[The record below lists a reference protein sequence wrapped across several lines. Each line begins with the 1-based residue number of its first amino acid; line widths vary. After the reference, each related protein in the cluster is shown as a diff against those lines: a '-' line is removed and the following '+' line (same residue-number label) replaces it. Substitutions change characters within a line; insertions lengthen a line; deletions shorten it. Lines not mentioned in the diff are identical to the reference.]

1 MSELL
6 DRVGMLTPEKRE
18 ALLKKI
24 KEKASGLPRQD
35 RVIEPLERGAGA
47 QEFPLS
53 FSQERLWF
61 MYRWEPESPAYNIPC
76 LFKIPAELDVPRL
89 ERAVNA
95 LIERHEILRTTYKVV
110 GEETVQVVSPF
121 SWLDVPFCN
130 LSGMPEAERMV
141 YLKAQVKRNSSIPFT
156 LESELPVR
164 AYVYKLGDAEY
175 YLLLNIHHI
184 ACDGW
189 SLGIIMNEIQK
200 TYMAFGRNEPTELR
214 PLGVQYADYAV
225 WQRKLWADGGLDE
238 HREYWLSQFEGEL
251 PVLDLPVD
259 FPRPPVKTSQGAH
272 YIRPHPQDFYNRL
285 QTWCKE
291 EDITMYMLMLAAY
304 AVLLYRYSGQTDLII
319 GSPAANRSMEQVEP
333 NIGFFV
339 NTLPIRIRLD
349 ERGTF
354 RETVRQVKRVALE
367 AQEHQDFPLD
377 KLIELLTIERDLS
390 RSPLFQ
396 VMFVLQNMHV
406 GWGEEATEFPLEF
419 SNSIPTQSSKFDMTF
434 SANAHHLQV
443 EYSTDLFH
451 ESTAVRMLEHY
462 ANLLVDACEHPDQ
475 PVAGMNL
482 LSETE
487 RRQLT
492 EEWSGETVIYD
503 AEPDFHVVRQIEEQ
517 AVVWNESPAL
527 VFEGKVLTYGD
538 MNRRANRLAHYM
550 RSMGIGP
557 EQTVGIYME
566 RCADFVVA
574 MLAVLK
580 SGGAYVPLD
589 PSYPKDRLAYMA
601 EQSGIRMLLTQSK
614 VAEDWSMADTGI
626 AVFEADSPEAD
637 RLLKRFSGDNP
648 DLVTDAGNLMYVI
661 FTSGTTGAPKGV
673 AVGLSQFHNYIQG
686 LACRLELN
694 GSSKLNELNE
704 LNDGNEVGGRLNF
717 AMASTFAADLGT
729 TNVFGALCTGGT
741 LHVLSYELS
750 CDPDGVAGYFE
761 THEIDVMKV
770 VPSHFEV
777 LLEAAR
783 PESVIPRRVLILAGE
798 ALSWETVRKI
808 RSLRPDVRLE
818 NHYGPT
824 ETTVSAFAF
833 RIPGEIPDNPLSA
846 VPIGYPF
853 GNVRSYVLD
862 SHLNPVPIGIP
873 GELYIGGAGV
883 ARGYISN
890 PGLTEERFILHS
902 FGAKDSPVNR
912 VEKLYRTGDRVR
924 YLPSGAVEIIG
935 RMDRQIKIR
944 GYRIELGEIEAVLT
958 SFPQIND
965 AVVMLKKTTDGSKK
979 ITAYLVFKQSLA
991 IERPL
996 AELKRQLKDKL
1007 PEYMM
1012 PAHMV
1017 ELTHLPLNPNGKV
1030 DVRQLEAME
1039 LPIHTG
1045 EEVGGQ
1051 APRTATEK
1059 AVYEVW
1065 KDILGLE
1072 TFGIDDGFF
1081 ELGGESFKALKAVR
1095 RLADWIGIMDFFKHP
1110 TVRTLAEYI
1119 DRGKPSEHRLL
1130 HKLTR
1135 HAPVVRTDFSLV
1147 CVPYAGGSAITYQ
1160 PLAAQMPENMDLY
1173 ALDLPGHDYS
1183 RKEESLLPIRE
1194 VARQCIEEIKHT
1206 VKGPVV
1212 LYGHCVGGALTMEIA
1227 RQLDEEQYPLLR
1239 VFLGGTFP
1247 IARIPGRFFDWYS
1260 KLFPSD
1266 RSMSN
1271 KSYHAF
1277 LKALGGFTEVEDQ
1290 EERDFMIRCLRH
1302 DARESE
1308 DYYTGAYAEKGWPK
1322 LSCPVTCVIGEKDR
1336 ATELYE
1342 ERYKEWEYFSD
1353 RVDLIVIPKSGHYF
1367 IKHQADQVTR
1377 WIHDIVLMKDDADS
1391 NALGTDGSEGNQRK
1405 ERAIA
1410 NKRAAVP
1417 NLYMFFLVIFG
1428 QLLSVLGS
1436 GLTGIAL
1443 GVWVF
1448 AQTGAVGDFAAISS
1462 ASLIP
1467 GILVL
1472 PIAGAIVDRYDRRM
1486 VMLFSDIMMA
1496 VPIAVLAVLMATG
1509 SLEVWHIYVTSA
1521 VGSVARSFHRPAFVA
1536 SIAQIIPKQYLGHA
1550 NGIVQLASSSSEM
1563 IAPLV
1568 GVALYST
1575 IGMANIFILDFLSFV
1590 VAIATLA
1597 IVRFP
1602 NTLFRKREE
1611 TFAKEVLMGWKFII
1625 RRPGM
1630 MYMIAFF
1637 LIGNILFGLATV
1649 LIQPLVLS
1657 FGSAPD
1663 LAAVTTLG
1671 AVGAMAGGLL
1681 MSIWGGTKRMA
1692 TGMVGFVILEGLF
1705 MIIAGLRPHVILTA
1719 AGVFGIWFSVTL
1731 VNTHWQSLI
1740 QTKVGL
1746 ELQGRVL
1753 ATNQMIAMSSMP
1765 VGYLMAGTLADSVFN
1780 AAMNPGG
1787 ALADALGP
1795 IIGTG
1800 QGRGIGLLI
1809 ICVGVLVMAWAIAGY
1824 NFKPLR
1830 YMEDDLEDAVPDV
1843 IIEDRDTLQ
1852 ARLDSQVKDQHSAVV
1867 AGHSVEV

>member
-1 MSELL
+1 MERIGMLPLEKRQQLL
-6 DRVGMLTPEKRE
+6 D
-18 ALLKKI
+18 KI
-24 KEKASGLPRQD
+24 KAKGTGQARTRP
-35 RVIEPLERGAGA
+35 VIEPLPRVGPRFFH
-47 QEFPLS
+47 EFPLS
-53 FSQERLWF
+53 YSQERLWF
-61 MYRWEPESPAYNIPC
+61 MYQWEPDSPAYNIPC
-76 LFKIPAELDVPRL
+76 LFHIPVELDIHRL
-89 ERAVNA
+89 KQAVNQ
-95 LIERHEILRTTYKVV
+95 LVERHEILRTTYKAS
-110 GEETVQVVSPF
+110 GEETVQVVQPF
-121 SWLDVPFCN
+121 TPLDLPVYH
-130 LSGMPEAERMV
+130 LDGPERQQEERNAELEALV
-141 YLKAQVKRNSSIPFT
+141 SQKSAIPFQ
-156 LESELPVR
+156 LESELPIR
-164 AYVYKLGDAEY
+164 AYIFKLGQRDH

-189 SLGIIMNEIQK
+189 SLGIIMSEIQEGYIALGQSLAQAMEK
-200 TYMAFGRNEPTELR
+200 P
-214 PLGVQYADYAV
+214 PLNVQYADFAV
-225 WQRKLWADGGLDE
+225 WQRKFMEGPELDY
-238 HREYWLSQFEGEL
+238 HKEYWLRQFQGEL
-251 PVLDLPVD
+251 PVLELPTDL
-259 FPRPPVKTSQGAH
+259 PRPPVKSSRGAH
-272 YIRPHPQDFYNRL
+272 IIKPLPEGFHSRL
-285 QTWCKE
+285 QTWCKD
-291 EDITMYMLMLAAY
+291 EDVTPYMLMLAAY
-304 AVLLYRYSGQTDLII
+304 AVLLYGYTGQTDLII
-319 GSPAANRSMEQVEP
+319 GSPTANRSMEQIEP

-349 ERGTF
+349 ESSTF
-354 RETVRQVKRVALE
+354 RETVRQVKQLALE

-377 KLIELLTIERDLS
+377 KLIELLPIDRDLS

-406 GWGEEATEFPLEF
+406 GWEEAEEFPLRF
-419 SNSIPTQSSKFDMTF
+419 SSSVPTNSSKFDLTF
-434 SANAHHLQV
+434 SANAFNFQV
-443 EYSTDLFH
+443 EYSVDLFL
-451 ESTAVRMLEHY
+451 EATVQRMLDHY
-462 ANLLVDACEHPDQ
+462 VHLLDRACASPDQ
-475 PVAGMNL
+475 VLADIQLVTGAERVQL
-482 LSETE
+482 L
-487 RRQLT
+487 
-492 EEWSGETVIYD
+492 EEWALDTANYD
-503 AEPDFHVVRQIEEQ
+503 DDFHVVSQIEAQ
-517 AVVWNESPAL
+517 AAARKDHPAL
-527 VFEGKVLTYGD
+527 VFEGVSCTYGE
-538 MNRRANRLAHYM
+538 MNSRANRLAHYL
-550 RSMGIGP
+550 RNQGIGP
-557 EQTVGIYME
+557 EVTVGIYME
-566 RCADFVVA
+566 RSADFVIA

-580 SGGAYVPLD
+580 AGGAFVPLD
-589 PSYPKDRLAYMA
+589 PSYPKDRLASMVVQA
-601 EQSGIRMLLTQSK
+601 GMGMLLTQSK
-614 VAEDWSMADTGI
+614 VAMDLELPGSGI
-626 AVFEADSPEAD
+626 SVYVMDDPDSNGMLEAFVD
-637 RLLKRFSGDNP
+637 DNP
-648 DLVTDAGNLMYVI
+648 ALTTDASNLMYMV

-673 AVGLSQFHNYIQG
+673 AVELAQFHNYIQG
-686 LACRLELN
+686 LIGRLEL
-694 GSSKLNELNE
+694 SEPLS
-704 LNDGNEVGGRLNF
+704 F
-717 AMASTFAADLGT
+717 AMASTFAADLGMS
-729 TNVFGALCTGGT
+729 NVFGALCTGGT

-750 CDPDGVAGYFE
+750 CDPDGVAGYFGN
-761 THEIDVMKV
+761 HAIDVMKV

-777 LLEAAR
+777 LLEAAN
-783 PESVIPRRVLILAGE
+783 PEKVIPRKILILAGE
-798 ALSWETVRKI
+798 ALSWETVRTVKA
-808 RSLRPDVRLE
+808 LRPGVRLE

-824 ETTVSAFAF
+824 ETTVSAFAY
-833 RIPGEIPDNPLSA
+833 RIPDEVPEHRSTH

-853 GNVRSYVLD
+853 GNVRRYILD
-862 SHLNPVPIGIP
+862 GRLKPVPVGVP
-873 GELYIGGAGV
+873 GELYIGGSGV
-883 ARGYISN
+883 ARGYHGR
-890 PGLTEERFILHS
+890 PELTKERFLPNPFAADH
-902 FGAKDSPVNR
+902 GGGT
-912 VEKLYRTGDRVR
+912 LYRTGDRVR
-924 YLPSGAVEIIG
+924 YLRDGTVEIVG

-958 SFPQIND
+958 SFAFVTD
-965 AVVMLKKTTDGSKK
+965 AVVRLKKTAAGEKK
-979 ITAYLVFKQSLA
+979 IVAYLVYRRDSELEQ
-991 IERPL
+991 PL
-996 AELKRQLKDKL
+996 AELKRLLKDKL
-1007 PEYMM
+1007 PEYMI
-1012 PAHMV
+1012 PAQIV
-1017 ELTHLPLNPNGKV
+1017 ELDALPLNPNGKV
-1030 DVRQLEAME
+1030 DVRQLDAME
-1039 LPIHTG
+1039 LPSLAGAGGGG
-1045 EEVGGQ
+1045 E

-1095 RLADWIGIMDFFKHP
+1095 RLGDWIGIMDFFKHP

-1119 DRGKPSEHRLL
+1119 DAGKPSDRHLL

-1135 HAPVVRTDFSLV
+1135 HAPGSRTDFSMV

-1160 PLAAQMPENMDLY
+1160 PLAVQMPGNIELY

-1183 RKEESLLPIRE
+1183 RKDEPLLPIRE
-1194 VARQCIEEIKHT
+1194 VARQCIEEIKQT

-1227 RQLDEEQYPLLR
+1227 RQLDEEKYPLLR

-1277 LKALGGFTEVEDQ
+1277 LKALGGFTEVEDL

-1308 DYYTGAYAEKGWPK
+1308 DYYTEAYAEKGWPK

-1377 WIHDIVLMKDDADS
+1377 WIHDIVLEKDEPS
-1391 NALGTDGSEGNQRK
+1391 PGTNSPQRAK
-1405 ERAIA
+1405 GTESTVA
-1410 NKRAAVP
+1410 KKKPAVP
-1417 NLYMFFLVIFG
+1417 NLNMFFLVIFG
-1428 QLLSVLGS
+1428 QLFSVLGS

-1472 PIAGAIVDRYDRRM
+1472 PIAGAIVDRYDRRL

-1496 VPIAVLAVLMATG
+1496 VPIAVMAVLMATG
-1509 SLEVWHIYVTSA
+1509 SLEIWHIYVTSA

-1611 TFAKEVLMGWKFII
+1611 TFLKEVLMGWKFIVK
-1625 RRPGM
+1625 RTGM

-1671 AVGAMAGGLL
+1671 AIGAMTGGLL

-1705 MIIAGLRPHVILTA
+1705 MILAGLRPNVILTA

-1765 VGYLMAGTLADSVFN
+1765 IGYLLAGTLADSVFN
-1780 AAMNPGG
+1780 TAMNPGG
-1787 ALADALGP
+1787 SLAGVLGP
-1795 IIGTG
+1795 IIGVG

-1809 ICVGVLVMAWAIAGY
+1809 ICVGVLVMGWAIAGF

-1830 YMEDDLEDAVPDV
+1830 NMEDDMEDAVPDA

-1852 ARLDSQVKDQHSAVV
+1852 ARLDSQVRNNHSSV
-1867 AGHSVEV
+1867 ASGHSLEV

>member
-1 MSELL
+1 MSELME
-6 DRVGMLTPEKRE
+6 RIGMLPPDKRKQ
-18 ALLKKI
+18 LLDKI
-24 KEKASGLPRQD
+24 KAKGTGQARTRP
-35 RVIEPLERGAGA
+35 VIEPLPRVGPRFFH
-47 QEFPLS
+47 EFPLS
-53 FSQERLWF
+53 YSQERLWF
-61 MYRWEPESPAYNIPC
+61 MYQWEPDSPAYNIPC
-76 LFKIPAELDVPRL
+76 LFNIPVELDIHRL
-89 ERAVNA
+89 KQAVNQ
-95 LIERHEILRTTYKVV
+95 LIERHEILRTTYKAS
-110 GEETVQVVSPF
+110 GEETVQVVQPF
-121 SWLDVPFCN
+121 TPLDLPVYH
-130 LSGMPEAERMV
+130 LDGGERSAELEAMV
-141 YLKAQVKRNSSIPFT
+141 RQKSAIPFQ
-156 LESELPVR
+156 LESELPIR
-164 AYVYKLGDAEY
+164 AYIFKLGEQDH

-189 SLGIIMNEIQK
+189 SLGIIMSEIQEA
-200 TYMAFGRNEPTELR
+200 YMALGRSLAPAMEKP
-214 PLGVQYADYAV
+214 PLAIQYADYAV
-225 WQRKLWADGGLDE
+225 WQRKFMEGPELDY
-238 HREYWLSQFEGEL
+238 HKEYWLRQFQGEL
-251 PVLDLPVD
+251 PVLELPTDL
-259 FPRPPVKTSQGAH
+259 PRPPVKSSRGAH
-272 YIRPHPQDFYNRL
+272 IIKPLQEGFHSRL
-285 QTWCKE
+285 QAWCRD
-291 EDITMYMLMLAAY
+291 EDVTPYMLLLAAY
-304 AVLLYRYSGQTDLII
+304 AVLLYGYTGQTDLII
-319 GSPAANRSMEQVEP
+319 GSPTANRSMEQIEP

-349 ERGTF
+349 ESSTF
-354 RETVRQVKRVALE
+354 RETVRQVKQLALE

-377 KLIELLTIERDLS
+377 KLIELLTIDRDLS

-406 GWGEEATEFPLEF
+406 GWEEAEEFPLRF
-419 SNSIPTQSSKFDMTF
+419 SSSVPTNSSKFDLTF
-434 SANAHHLQV
+434 SANAHNLQV
-443 EYSTDLFH
+443 EYSVDLFL
-451 ESTAVRMLEHY
+451 ESTVQRMLDHY
-462 ANLLVDACEHPDQ
+462 VHLLDSTCASPDQ
-475 PVAGMNL
+475 VLADIQL
-482 LSETE
+482 LTGGE
-487 RRQLT
+487 RLQLL
-492 EEWSGETVIYD
+492 EEWVGDTADYVD
-503 AEPDFHVVRQIEEQ
+503 GFHVVSQIEAQ
-517 AVVWNESPAL
+517 AAARENHPAL
-527 VFEGKVLTYGD
+527 VFEGISCMYGE
-538 MNRRANRLAHYM
+538 MNSRANRLAHYL
-550 RSMGIGP
+550 RNQGIGP
-557 EQTVGIYME
+557 EVTVGIYME
-566 RCADFVVA
+566 RSADFVIA

-580 SGGAYVPLD
+580 AGGAFVPLD
-589 PSYPKDRLAYMA
+589 PSYPKDRLASMVL
-601 EQSGIRMLLTQSK
+601 QSGMGMLLTQSK
-614 VAEDWSMADTGI
+614 VAMDLELPGSDIT
-626 AVFEADSPEAD
+626 VFVMDEPVSNSTLQSFGD
-637 RLLKRFSGDNP
+637 DNP
-648 DLVTDAGNLMYVI
+648 VLATDASNLMYMV

-673 AVGLSQFHNYIQG
+673 AVELAQFHNYIQG
-686 LACRLELN
+686 FI
-694 GSSKLNELNE
+694 
-704 LNDGNEVGGRLNF
+704 GRLDLTEPLSF
-717 AMASTFAADLGT
+717 AMASTFAADLGMS
-729 TNVFGALCTGGT
+729 NVFGALCTGGT

-750 CDPDGVAGYFE
+750 CDPDGVAGYFGN
-761 THEIDVMKV
+761 HAIDVMKV

-777 LLEAAR
+777 LLEAVN
-783 PESVIPRRVLILAGE
+783 PEKVIPRKILILAGE
-798 ALSWETVRKI
+798 ALSWETVRTIKA
-808 RSLRPDVRLE
+808 LRPDVRLE

-824 ETTVSAFAF
+824 ETTVSAFAY
-833 RIPGEIPDNPLSA
+833 RIPDEVPEHRSA
-846 VPIGYPF
+846 HVPIGYPF
-853 GNVRSYVLD
+853 GNVRRYILD
-862 SHLNPVPIGIP
+862 GRLRPVPVGVP
-873 GELYIGGAGV
+873 GELYIGGSGV
-883 ARGYISN
+883 ARGYHGRPELTKERFLSN
-890 PGLTEERFILHS
+890 PFVADDGGGT
-902 FGAKDSPVNR
+902 
-912 VEKLYRTGDRVR
+912 LYRTGDRVR
-924 YLPSGAVEIIG
+924 YLLDGAVEIVG

-958 SFPQIND
+958 SFAFVTD
-965 AVVMLKKTTDGSKK
+965 AAVRLKETAAGEKK
-979 ITAYLVFKQSLA
+979 IVAYLVYRRDSEVEQ
-991 IERPL
+991 PL
-996 AELKRQLKDKL
+996 AELKRLLKDKL
-1007 PEYMM
+1007 PEYMI
-1012 PAHMV
+1012 PALIV
-1017 ELTHLPLNPNGKV
+1017 ELDALPLNPNGKV
-1030 DVRQLEAME
+1030 DVSQLDAME
-1039 LPIHTG
+1039 LPNMAGAGNGG
-1045 EEVGGQ
+1045 E

-1095 RLADWIGIMDFFKHP
+1095 RLGDWIGIMDFFKHP

-1119 DRGKPSEHRLL
+1119 DAGKPSDRHLL
-1130 HKLTR
+1130 HKLTQHR
-1135 HAPVVRTDFSLV
+1135 PGNRTNFSLV

-1160 PLAAQMPENMDLY
+1160 PLAVQMPENIDLY

-1183 RKEESLLPIRE
+1183 RKDEPLLSIRE
-1194 VARQCIEEIKHT
+1194 VARQCIEEIKHA

-1277 LKALGGFTEVEDQ
+1277 LKALGGFTEVEDL

-1377 WIHDIVLMKDDADS
+1377 WIHDIVLEKDEPS
-1391 NALGTDGSEGNQRK
+1391 PGTNSMQIAEGA
-1405 ERAIA
+1405 ERTVA
-1410 NKRAAVP
+1410 KKKAAVP
-1417 NLYMFFLVIFG
+1417 NLNMFFLVIFG
-1428 QLLSVLGS
+1428 QLFSVLGS

-1472 PIAGAIVDRYDRRM
+1472 PIAGAIVDRYDRRL

-1496 VPIAVLAVLMATG
+1496 VPIAVMAVLMATG
-1509 SLEVWHIYVTSA
+1509 SLEIWHIYVTSA

-1611 TFAKEVLMGWKFII
+1611 TFVKEVLMGWKFIVK
-1625 RRPGM
+1625 RPGM

-1671 AVGAMAGGLL
+1671 AIGAMTGGLL

-1705 MIIAGLRPHVILTA
+1705 MILAGLRPNVILTA

-1765 VGYLMAGTLADSVFN
+1765 IGYLLAGTLADSVFN
-1780 AAMNPGG
+1780 TAMNPGG
-1787 ALADALGP
+1787 ALAGVLGP
-1795 IIGTG
+1795 IIGAG

-1809 ICVGVLVMAWAIAGY
+1809 ICVGVLVMGWAIAGF

-1830 YMEDDLEDAVPDV
+1830 NMEDDMEDAVPDA

-1852 ARLDSQVKDQHSAVV
+1852 ARLDSQVRNNPSSV
-1867 AGHSVEV
+1867 ASGHSLEV

>member
-1 MSELL
+1 MSELM
-6 DRVGMLTPEKRE
+6 DRIGMLPPEKRQQ
-18 ALLKKI
+18 LLNKI
-24 KEKASGLPRQD
+24 KAKTNGQAGTRP
-35 RVIEPLERGAGA
+35 VIEPLPRVGSRFFH
-47 QEFPLS
+47 EFPLS

-61 MYRWEPESPAYNIPC
+61 MYQWEPDSPAYNIPC
-76 LFKIPAELDVPRL
+76 LFNIPVELDIPRL
-89 ERAVNA
+89 KQAVDR
-95 LIERHEILRTTYKVV
+95 LIERHEILRTTYKAS
-110 GEETVQVVSPF
+110 GEETVQVVQPF
-121 SWLDVPFCN
+121 SPLDVPVYH
-130 LSGMPEAERMV
+130 LDGLGGQGEEHSTELEALVR
-141 YLKAQVKRNSSIPFT
+141 RNSAIPFQ
-156 LESELPVR
+156 LESELPIR
-164 AYVYKLGDAEY
+164 AYIFTLGQREH

-189 SLGIIMNEIQK
+189 SLGIIMSEIQEA
-200 TYMAFGRNEPTELR
+200 YVALGRSQAQAMEKP
-214 PLGVQYADYAV
+214 PLAVQYADYAV
-225 WQRKLWADGGLDE
+225 WQRKFMAGKEIDY
-238 HREYWLSQFEGEL
+238 HKEYWLRQFQGEL
-251 PVLDLPVD
+251 PVLELPTDL
-259 FPRPPVKTSQGAH
+259 PRPPVKSSRGAH
-272 YIRPHPQDFYNRL
+272 IIKPLPEGFHSRL
-285 QTWCKE
+285 QAWCRE
-291 EDITMYMLMLAAY
+291 EDVTPYMLMLAAY
-304 AVLLYRYSGQTDLII
+304 AVLLYGYTGQTDLII
-319 GSPAANRSMEQVEP
+319 GSPTANRSMEQIEP

-339 NTLPIRIRLD
+339 NTLPIRIKLD
-349 ERGTF
+349 EASTF
-354 RETVRQVKRVALE
+354 RETVRQVKQLALE

-377 KLIELLTIERDLS
+377 KLIELLPIERDIS

-406 GWGEEATEFPLEF
+406 GWEEAEEFPLRF
-419 SNSIPTQSSKFDMTF
+419 SSSVPTSSSKFDLTF
-434 SANAHHLQV
+434 SANAYNLQV
-443 EYSTDLFH
+443 EYSVDLFL
-451 ESTAVRMLEHY
+451 ESTVQRMLDHY
-462 ANLLVDACEHPDQ
+462 FYLLDSACASPHQVLAD
-475 PVAGMNL
+475 MYL
-482 LSETE
+482 LSGSE
-487 RRQLT
+487 RHQLLGEWAGDT
-492 EEWSGETVIYD
+492 ATDYEEG
-503 AEPDFHVVRQIEEQ
+503 FHVVSQIEAQ
-517 AVVWNESPAL
+517 AAARGDHLAL
-527 VFEGKVLTYGD
+527 VFEGVSCTYGE
-538 MNRRANRLAHYM
+538 MNSRANRLAYYL
-550 RSMGIGP
+550 RTQGVGP
-557 EQTVGIYME
+557 EVTVGIYME
-566 RCADFVVA
+566 RSADFVIA

-580 SGGAYVPLD
+580 AGGAFVPLD
-589 PSYPKDRLAYMA
+589 PSYPKDRLASMVV
-601 EQSGIRMLLTQSK
+601 QSGMGMLLTQNKAAMDLQLPESG
-614 VAEDWSMADTGI
+614 VT
-626 AVFEADSPEAD
+626 VFAIDDPESVR
-637 RLLKRFSGDNP
+637 RLKSFGDDNP
-648 DLVTDAGNLMYVI
+648 VLATDASNLMYMV

-673 AVGLSQFHNYIQG
+673 AVELAQFHNYIRG
-686 LACRLELN
+686 LIGRLELTEPL
-694 GSSKLNELNE
+694 S
-704 LNDGNEVGGRLNF
+704 F
-717 AMASTFAADLGT
+717 AMASTFAADLGMS
-729 TNVFGALCTGGT
+729 NVFGALCTGGI

-750 CDPDGVAGYFE
+750 CDPDGVASYFGN
-761 THEIDVMKV
+761 HAIDVMKV

-777 LLEAAR
+777 LLEAAN
-783 PESVIPRRVLILAGE
+783 PEKVVPRKVLILAGE

-808 RSLRPDVRLE
+808 RALRPEVRLE

-824 ETTVSAFAF
+824 ETTVSAFAY
-833 RIPGEIPDNPLSA
+833 EIPDEVPEHRSTH

-853 GNVRSYVLD
+853 GNVRRYILD
-862 SHLNPVPIGIP
+862 GRLRPVPVGVP
-873 GELYIGGAGV
+873 GELYIGGLGV
-883 ARGYISN
+883 ARGYYGR
-890 PGLTEERFILHS
+890 PELTKERFLPNPYAADEE
-902 FGAKDSPVNR
+902 GGT
-912 VEKLYRTGDRVR
+912 LYRTGDRVR
-924 YLPSGAVEIIG
+924 YLRDGAVEIVG

-944 GYRIELGEIEAVLT
+944 GYRIELGEIEAVMT
-958 SFPQIND
+958 SFAFVSD
-965 AVVMLKKTTDGSKK
+965 AAVQLKETAAGEKK
-979 ITAYLVFKQSLA
+979 IVAYLVYRRDSELEQ
-991 IERPL
+991 PL
-996 AELKRQLKDKL
+996 SELKRLLKDKL
-1007 PEYMM
+1007 PEYMI
-1012 PAHMV
+1012 PSHIV
-1017 ELTHLPLNPNGKV
+1017 ELDALPLNPNGKV

-1039 LPIHTG
+1039 IPNLAVAGRGG
-1045 EEVGGQ
+1045 E

-1065 KDILGLE
+1065 RDILGLE

-1095 RLADWIGIMDFFKHP
+1095 RLGDWIGIMDFFKHP
-1110 TVRTLAEYI
+1110 TIRTLAEYI
-1119 DRGKPSEHRLL
+1119 DRGKSSDRHLL

-1135 HAPVVRTDFSLV
+1135 HSSGSRTNFSLV

-1160 PLAAQMPENMDLY
+1160 PFAAQMPEHIDLY

-1183 RKEESLLPIRE
+1183 RKEEPLLPIRE
-1194 VARQCIEEIKHT
+1194 VARQCIEEIKRA
-1206 VKGPVV
+1206 VNGPVV

-1227 RQLDEEQYPLLR
+1227 RQLDEEKYPLLR

-1277 LKALGGFTEVEDQ
+1277 LKALGGFTEVEDL

-1308 DYYTGAYAEKGWPK
+1308 DYFTGAYAEKAWPK
-1322 LSCPVTCVIGEKDR
+1322 LSCPVTCIIGEKDR

-1342 ERYKEWEYFSD
+1342 ERYKEWEFFSD

-1367 IKHQADQVTR
+1367 IKHQADEVTR
-1377 WIHDIVLMKDDADS
+1377 WINDIVLAKNELDPYDPETDT
-1391 NALGTDGSEGNQRK
+1391 LKGT
-1405 ERAIA
+1405 ERAERA
-1410 NKRAAVP
+1410 VVKRKAAVP
-1417 NLYMFFLVIFG
+1417 NLNMFFLVVFG

-1472 PIAGAIVDRYDRRM
+1472 PIAGAIVDRYDRRL

-1496 VPIAVLAVLMATG
+1496 VPIAVMAVLMATG
-1509 SLEVWHIYVTSA
+1509 SLEIWHIYVTSA

-1568 GVALYST
+1568 GVALYTT
-1575 IGMANIFILDFLSFV
+1575 IGMANIFVLDFLSFI

-1602 NTLFRKREE
+1602 NTLFRRREE
-1611 TFAKEVLMGWKFII
+1611 TFLKEVLMGWKFII

-1630 MYMIAFF
+1630 LYMIAFF

-1671 AVGAMAGGLL
+1671 AVGAMTGGLL

-1692 TGMVGFVILEGLF
+1692 TGMVGFVILEGLS
-1705 MIIAGLRPHVILTA
+1705 MIIAGLRPNVILTA

-1765 VGYLMAGTLADSVFN
+1765 VGYLLAGTLADSVFN
-1780 AAMNPGG
+1780 TAMNPGG
-1787 ALADALGP
+1787 VLVGTLGP

-1800 QGRGIGLLI
+1800 PGRGIGLLI
-1809 ICVGVLVMAWAIAGY
+1809 ICVGVLAMAWAIVGF

-1830 YMEDDLEDAVPDV
+1830 NMEDDLEDAVPDAV
-1843 IIEDRDTLQ
+1843 IEDRDTLQ
-1852 ARLDSQVKDQHSAVV
+1852 ARLDSQVKNNQSVA
-1867 AGHSVEV
+1867 AGHSLEV

>member
-1 MSELL
+1 MSELME
-6 DRVGMLTPEKRE
+6 RIGMLPPDKRKQ
-18 ALLKKI
+18 LLDKI
-24 KEKASGLPRQD
+24 KAKGTGQVRTRP
-35 RVIEPLERGAGA
+35 VIEPLPRVGPRFFH
-47 QEFPLS
+47 EFPLS
-53 FSQERLWF
+53 YSQERLWF
-61 MYRWEPESPAYNIPC
+61 MYQWEPDSPAYNIPC
-76 LFKIPAELDVPRL
+76 LFNIPVELDIHRL
-89 ERAVNA
+89 KQAVNQ
-95 LIERHEILRTTYKVV
+95 LIERHEILRTTYKAS
-110 GEETVQVVSPF
+110 GEETVQVVQPF
-121 SWLDVPFCN
+121 TPLDLPVYH
-130 LSGMPEAERMV
+130 LDGEERSAELEAMV
-141 YLKAQVKRNSSIPFT
+141 RQKSAIPFQ
-156 LESELPVR
+156 LESELPIR
-164 AYVYKLGDAEY
+164 AYIFKLGEQDH

-189 SLGIIMNEIQK
+189 SLGIIMSEIQEA
-200 TYMAFGRNEPTELR
+200 YMALGRSLAPAMEKP
-214 PLGVQYADYAV
+214 PLAIQYADYAV
-225 WQRKLWADGGLDE
+225 WQRKFMEGPELDY
-238 HREYWLSQFEGEL
+238 HKEYWLRQFQGEL
-251 PVLDLPVD
+251 PVLELPTDL
-259 FPRPPVKTSQGAH
+259 PRPPVKSSRGAH
-272 YIRPHPQDFYNRL
+272 IIKPLPEGFHSRL
-285 QTWCKE
+285 QAWCRD
-291 EDITMYMLMLAAY
+291 EDVTPYMMLLAAY
-304 AVLLYRYSGQTDLII
+304 AVLLYGYTGQTDLII
-319 GSPAANRSMEQVEP
+319 GSPTANRSMEQIEL

-349 ERGTF
+349 ESSTF
-354 RETVRQVKRVALE
+354 RETVRQVKQLALE

-377 KLIELLTIERDLS
+377 KLIELLTIDRDLS

-406 GWGEEATEFPLEF
+406 GWEEAEEFPLRF
-419 SNSIPTQSSKFDMTF
+419 SSSVPTNSSKFDLTF
-434 SANAHHLQV
+434 SANAHNLQV
-443 EYSTDLFH
+443 EYSVDLFL
-451 ESTAVRMLEHY
+451 ESTVQRMLDHY
-462 ANLLVDACEHPDQ
+462 VHLLDSVCASPDQ
-475 PVAGMNL
+475 VLADMQL
-482 LSETE
+482 LTGGE
-487 RRQLT
+487 RLQLL
-492 EEWSGETVIYD
+492 EEWAGDTADYVD
-503 AEPDFHVVRQIEEQ
+503 GFHVVSQIEAQ
-517 AVVWNESPAL
+517 AAARENHPAL
-527 VFEGKVLTYGD
+527 VFEGISCSYGE
-538 MNRRANRLAHYM
+538 MNSHANRLAHYL
-550 RSMGIGP
+550 RNQEIGP
-557 EQTVGIYME
+557 EVTVGIYME
-566 RCADFVVA
+566 RSADFVIA

-580 SGGAYVPLD
+580 AGGAFVPLD
-589 PSYPKDRLAYMA
+589 PSYPKDRLASMVV
-601 EQSGIRMLLTQSK
+601 QSGMGMLLTQSK
-614 VAEDWSMADTGI
+614 VATDLELPGSDITVYVMDDPGSNSMLQSFGD
-626 AVFEADSPEAD
+626 
-637 RLLKRFSGDNP
+637 DNP
-648 DLVTDAGNLMYVI
+648 VLATHASNLMYMV

-673 AVGLSQFHNYIQG
+673 AVELAQFHNYIQG
-686 LACRLELN
+686 FIDRLDLTEPL
-694 GSSKLNELNE
+694 S
-704 LNDGNEVGGRLNF
+704 F
-717 AMASTFAADLGT
+717 AMASTFAADLGMS
-729 TNVFGALCTGGT
+729 NVFGALCTGGT

-750 CDPDGVAGYFE
+750 CDPDGVAGYFGN
-761 THEIDVMKV
+761 HAIDVMKV

-777 LLEAAR
+777 LLEAMN
-783 PESVIPRRVLILAGE
+783 PEKVIPRKILILAGE
-798 ALSWETVRKI
+798 ALSWETVRTIKA
-808 RSLRPDVRLE
+808 LRPDVRLE

-824 ETTVSAFAF
+824 ETTVSAFAY
-833 RIPGEIPDNPLSA
+833 RIPDEVPEHRSA
-846 VPIGYPF
+846 HVPIGYPF
-853 GNVRSYVLD
+853 GNVRRYILD
-862 SHLNPVPIGIP
+862 GRLRPVPVGVP
-873 GELYIGGAGV
+873 GELYIGGSGV
-883 ARGYISN
+883 ARGYHGR
-890 PGLTEERFILHS
+890 PELTKERFLPNP
-902 FGAKDSPVNR
+902 FVADDGGGT
-912 VEKLYRTGDRVR
+912 LYRTGDRVR
-924 YLPSGAVEIIG
+924 YLRDGAVEIVG

-958 SFPQIND
+958 SIAFVTD
-965 AVVMLKKTTDGSKK
+965 AAVRLKETVAGEKK
-979 ITAYLVFKQSLA
+979 IVAYLVYRRDSEVEQ
-991 IERPL
+991 PL
-996 AELKRQLKDKL
+996 AELKRLLKDKL
-1007 PEYMM
+1007 PEYMI
-1012 PAHMV
+1012 PALIV
-1017 ELTHLPLNPNGKV
+1017 ELDTLPLNPNGKV
-1030 DVRQLEAME
+1030 DVSQLDAME
-1039 LPIHTG
+1039 LPNLAGAGNGG
-1045 EEVGGQ
+1045 E

-1095 RLADWIGIMDFFKHP
+1095 RLGDWIGIMDFFKHP

-1119 DRGKPSEHRLL
+1119 DAGKPSDRHLL
-1130 HKLTR
+1130 HKLTQHR
-1135 HAPVVRTDFSLV
+1135 PGNRTDFSLV

-1160 PLAAQMPENMDLY
+1160 PLAVQMPENIELY

-1183 RKEESLLPIRE
+1183 RKDEPLLSIRE
-1194 VARQCIEEIKHT
+1194 VARQCIEEIKHA

-1277 LKALGGFTEVEDQ
+1277 LKALGGFTEVEDL

-1367 IKHQADQVTR
+1367 IKYQADQVTR
-1377 WIHDIVLMKDDADS
+1377 WIHDIVLEKDEPAP
-1391 NALGTDGSEGNQRK
+1391 GTNSPQRAEGA
-1405 ERAIA
+1405 ERTVA
-1410 NKRAAVP
+1410 KKKPAVP
-1417 NLYMFFLVIFG
+1417 NLNMFFLVIFG
-1428 QLLSVLGS
+1428 QLFSVLGS

-1472 PIAGAIVDRYDRRM
+1472 PIAGAIVDRYDRRL

-1496 VPIAVLAVLMATG
+1496 VPIAVMAVLMATG
-1509 SLEVWHIYVTSA
+1509 SLEIWHIYVTSA

-1611 TFAKEVLMGWKFII
+1611 TFVKEVLMGWKFIVK
-1625 RRPGM
+1625 RPGM

-1671 AVGAMAGGLL
+1671 AIGAMTGGLL

-1705 MIIAGLRPHVILTA
+1705 MILAGLRPNVILTA

-1765 VGYLMAGTLADSVFN
+1765 IGYLLAGTLADSVFN
-1780 AAMNPGG
+1780 TAMNPGG
-1787 ALADALGP
+1787 ALAGVLGP
-1795 IIGTG
+1795 IIGAG

-1809 ICVGVLVMAWAIAGY
+1809 ICVGVLVMGWAIAGF

-1830 YMEDDLEDAVPDV
+1830 NMEDDMEDAVPDA

-1852 ARLDSQVKDQHSAVV
+1852 ARLDSQVRNNPSSV
-1867 AGHSVEV
+1867 ASGHSLEV

>member
-1 MSELL
+1 MSELM
-6 DRVGMLTPEKRE
+6 DRIGMLPPEKRQQ
-18 ALLKKI
+18 LLNKI
-24 KEKASGLPRQD
+24 KAKAAGQAGSRP
-35 RVIEPLERGAGA
+35 VIEPLTRVGSRFFH
-47 QEFPLS
+47 EFPLS

-61 MYRWEPESPAYNIPC
+61 MYQWEPDSPAYNIPC
-76 LFKIPAELDVPRL
+76 LFNIPVELDIPRL
-89 ERAVNA
+89 KEAVNV
-95 LIERHEILRTTYKVV
+95 LIERHEILRTTYKAS
-110 GEETVQVVSPF
+110 GEETVQVVQPF
-121 SWLDVPFCN
+121 SPLDLPVYYLDGLAGQEEVRSN
-130 LSGMPEAERMV
+130 ELEALV
-141 YLKAQVKRNSSIPFT
+141 SQKSAIPFQ
-156 LESELPVR
+156 LESELPIR
-164 AYVYKLGDAEY
+164 AYIFTLGQREH

-189 SLGIIMNEIQK
+189 SLGIIMSEIQEA
-200 TYMAFGRNEPTELR
+200 YIALGRNRAQAMQKP
-214 PLGVQYADYAV
+214 PLVVQYADYAV
-225 WQRKLWADGGLDE
+225 WQRKFMAGKELDY
-238 HREYWLSQFEGEL
+238 HKEYWLRQFQGEL
-251 PVLDLPVD
+251 PVLELPTD
-259 FPRPPVKTSQGAH
+259 FPRPPVKTSRGAH
-272 YIRPHPQDFYNRL
+272 IIKPLPEVFHSRL
-285 QTWCKE
+285 QAWCRD
-291 EDITMYMLMLAAY
+291 EDVTPYMLMLAAY
-304 AVLLYRYSGQTDLII
+304 AVLLYGYTGQTDLII
-319 GSPAANRSMEQVEP
+319 GSPTANRSMEQIEP

-339 NTLPIRIRLD
+339 NTLPIRIKLD
-349 ERGTF
+349 ESSTF
-354 RETVRQVKRVALE
+354 RETVRQVKRLALE
-367 AQEHQDFPLD
+367 AQEHQNFPLD
-377 KLIELLTIERDLS
+377 KLIELLPIERDLS
-390 RSPLFQ
+390 RNPLFQ

-406 GWGEEATEFPLEF
+406 GWEEAEEFPLRF
-419 SNSIPTQSSKFDMTF
+419 SNSVPTNSSKFDLTL
-434 SANAHHLQV
+434 SANAYNLQV
-443 EYSTDLFH
+443 EYSVDLFL
-451 ESTAVRMLEHY
+451 ESTMQRMLDHY
-462 ANLLVDACEHPDQ
+462 VHLLDRACASPDRVLADMQ
-475 PVAGMNL
+475 L
-482 LSETE
+482 LTCPE
-487 RRQLT
+487 RLQLL
-492 EEWSGETVIYD
+492 EEWVGDTALYEKG
-503 AEPDFHVVRQIEEQ
+503 FHVVSQIEAQ
-517 AVVWNESPAL
+517 AAARGDHPAL
-527 VFEGKVLTYGD
+527 VFEDVSFTYGE
-538 MNRRANRLAHYM
+538 MNSRANRLAHYL
-550 RSMGIGP
+550 RNQGIGP
-557 EQTVGIYME
+557 EVTVGIYME
-566 RCADFVVA
+566 RSADFVIA

-580 SGGAYVPLD
+580 AGGAFVPLD
-589 PSYPKDRLAYMA
+589 PSYPKDRLASMVV
-601 EQSGIRMLLTQSK
+601 QSGMGMLLTQSK
-614 VAEDWSMADTGI
+614 I
-626 AVFEADSPEAD
+626 ATDLELPESGVTVYAMD
-637 RLLKRFSGDNP
+637 DPESVSGLARFGDENP
-648 DLVTDAGNLMYVI
+648 VLATDASSLMYIV

-673 AVGLSQFHNYIQG
+673 AVELAQFHNYIRG
-686 LACRLELN
+686 LIGRLELTEPL
-694 GSSKLNELNE
+694 G
-704 LNDGNEVGGRLNF
+704 F
-717 AMASTFAADLGT
+717 AMASTFAADLGMS
-729 TNVFGALCTGGT
+729 NVFGALCTGGT

-750 CDPDGVAGYFE
+750 CDPDGVASYFGN
-761 THEIDVMKV
+761 HAIDVMKV

-777 LLEAAR
+777 LLEAAN
-783 PESVIPRRVLILAGE
+783 PVEVIPRKVLILAGE

-808 RSLRPDVRLE
+808 RALKPGVRLE

-824 ETTVSAFAF
+824 ETTVSAFAY
-833 RIPGEIPDNPLSA
+833 RIPDEVPEHRSTH

-853 GNVRSYVLD
+853 GNVRRYILD
-862 SHLNPVPIGIP
+862 GRLRPVPVGVP

-883 ARGYISN
+883 ARGYHGR
-890 PGLTEERFILHS
+890 PELTKERFLPNPYATDDEE
-902 FGAKDSPVNR
+902 GGV
-912 VEKLYRTGDRVR
+912 LYRTGDRVR
-924 YLPSGAVEIIG
+924 YLRDGAVEIVG

-958 SFPQIND
+958 SFAFVTD
-965 AVVMLKKTTDGSKK
+965 AAVRLKETVAGEKK
-979 ITAYLVFKQSLA
+979 IVAYFVYRRDSELEQ
-991 IERPL
+991 PL
-996 AELKRQLKDKL
+996 TELKRLLKDKL
-1007 PEYMM
+1007 PEYMI
-1012 PAHMV
+1012 PALIV
-1017 ELTHLPLNPNGKV
+1017 ELDALPLNPNGKV
-1030 DVRQLEAME
+1030 DVRQLDAME
-1039 LPIHTG
+1039 LPNLAGAGNGG
-1045 EEVGGQ
+1045 E

-1095 RLADWIGIMDFFKHP
+1095 RLGDWIGIMDFFKHP

-1119 DRGKPSEHRLL
+1119 DAGKPSDRHLL

-1135 HAPVVRTDFSLV
+1135 HLPGRRTDFSLV

-1160 PLAAQMPENMDLY
+1160 PLAVQMPENIELY

-1183 RKEESLLPIRE
+1183 RKDEALLPIRE

-1227 RQLDEEQYPLLR
+1227 RQLGEEQYPLLR

-1277 LKALGGFTEVEDQ
+1277 LKALGGFTEVEDL

-1308 DYYTGAYAEKGWPK
+1308 DYFTGAYAEKAWPK
-1322 LSCPVTCVIGEKDR
+1322 LSCPVTCIIGEKDR

-1342 ERYKEWEYFSD
+1342 ERYKEWEYFSN

-1377 WIHDIVLMKDDADS
+1377 WIHDIVLEKDEPDSCRAGADS
-1391 NALGTDGSEGNQRK
+1391 LKGTESA
-1405 ERAIA
+1405 ERTVA
-1410 NKRAAVP
+1410 KKKVAVP
-1417 NLYMFFLVIFG
+1417 NLNMFFLVIFG

-1472 PIAGAIVDRYDRRM
+1472 PIAGAIVDRYDRRL

-1496 VPIAVLAVLMATG
+1496 VPIAVMAVLMATG
-1509 SLEVWHIYVTSA
+1509 SLEIWHIYVTSA

-1568 GVALYST
+1568 GVALYTT

-1611 TFAKEVLMGWKFII
+1611 TFVKEVLMGWKFII

-1630 MYMIAFF
+1630 LYMIAFF

-1663 LAAVTTLG
+1663 LAAVTTMG
-1671 AVGAMAGGLL
+1671 AVGAMTGGLL

-1705 MIIAGLRPHVILTA
+1705 MILAGLQPNVILTA

-1765 VGYLMAGTLADSVFN
+1765 VGYLLAGTLADSVFN
-1780 AAMNPGG
+1780 TAMNPGG
-1787 ALADALGP
+1787 ALAGTLGP

-1809 ICVGVLVMAWAIAGY
+1809 ICVGVLAMAWAIAGF

-1830 YMEDDLEDAVPDV
+1830 NMEDDLEDAVPDAV
-1843 IIEDRDTLQ
+1843 IEDRDTLQ
-1852 ARLDSQVKDQHSAVV
+1852 ARLDSQVMNNHSAVG
-1867 AGHSVEV
+1867 AGHSLEV